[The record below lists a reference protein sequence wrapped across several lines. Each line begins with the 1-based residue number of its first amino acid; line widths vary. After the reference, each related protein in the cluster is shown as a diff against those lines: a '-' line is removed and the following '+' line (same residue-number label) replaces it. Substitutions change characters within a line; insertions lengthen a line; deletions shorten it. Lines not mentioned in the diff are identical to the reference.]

1 MLWWGMDETVAELF
15 AHHPQA
21 SYFDG
26 NPMSVFRA
34 KIGGI
39 NYGPDDTPHT
49 IGLYG
54 GQYTVV
60 VNLGECRQDALLYPF

>member
-15 AHHPQA
+15 ACHLQA
-21 SYFDG
+21 SNFVG
-26 NPMSVFRA
+26 NPLSIFCA

-39 NYGPDDTPHT
+39 DYGPDDTPNT

-54 GQYTVV
+54 GRYTVV
-60 VNLGECRQDALLYPF
+60 VNPGECRQDALLYPF